1 MKAKIKV
8 RASFD
13 RDASEIHQTNGW
25 ETLAKSQSDL
35 HFAVIE
41 FDTMAEAKAYVRG
54 IYDGNGWDSPFAEIV
69 DTAQATA
76 NEKPY

>member
-1 MKAKIKV
+1 
-8 RASFD
+8 
-13 RDASEIHQTNGW
+13 
-25 ETLAKSQSDL
+25 
-35 HFAVIE
+35 VIE

-76 NEKPY
+76 SKKAY